1 MKRLSLIISFL
12 SVVAFPMSAQTYT
25 VSKHISIENGLSN
38 NFIQDI
44 VIDKRGSAWIA
55 TESGVCRVAGDIVTV
70 FRTQASDG
78 GRGGI
83 VGNEIRS
90 LHYDERSDKVMI
102 ATEKG
107 LSIYECENE
116 RFHNLTTDDGLPY
129 SVINDI
135 AWASDH
141 EVWAVTA
148 RAHLMKIDCDTYRIE
163 PFDVTPPGSVRSLM
177 DDGQG
182 HLYLGHQLRDGM
194 SVINLKNKTLRNFHY
209 SADAPDGIP
218 GNNVRCIYQ
227 DHLKNVWVGT
237 NMGLARFDPK
247 TGKFSKVTR
256 QGRRSDDNVFDIIEM
271 PGGQLWV
278 ASDMGGISVV
288 DLNPSTHSRCRAYP
302 LPFHHPPLTY
312 TESVPVRLS
321 SLNTR
326 SIVRD
331 GFGNIWVGNYSTGV
345 DFIAA
350 NKEEFHTLANY
361 DSNHQTKRIYGLTSD
376 AKGNVWLG
384 GENELQL
391 CEGGWVTRSW
401 DISPRMNRS
410 LSFVMCLMADQREN
424 IWLGVEDDGVIKFN
438 TRTEQMER
446 IDIGHPVADIR
457 AFYEDRTGKIWIGS
471 ELGIYTYENGRVER
485 PEYENNVVGNSVV
498 FTFIETDSLMLMATY
513 SLGLAV
519 FNRATGTHREIALGN
534 RATSTSVTNIN
545 HMMLDHKGGL
555 WIATPD
561 GLTYYRDVN
570 RLEQPEV
577 YDERNGLADRHVRAI
592 EEDREGRIWVSTFSG
607 IACFD
612 TQKKQ
617 FYNYNHQNNLPPGS
631 FIYGSVTTTPDGT
644 MYFGSPTGVCYF
656 NPQQQMGDAK
666 VSDVRIVS
674 CEAYNPAGDDT
685 EILNLVPDSRGWVYT
700 NYQQNTLRIAFA
712 VKDYSQ
718 TGNVEY
724 SYKMK
729 GMNDKWYYIGNDPD
743 VVFRGLRPGNY
754 TFILRAKLK
763 NQDWEE
769 ASVTQFD
776 IRIAPPFWRTW
787 WAYLIYIL
795 ALGAIVWYL
804 VRSYKHK
811 LQLENSLELERR
823 ESLQKQDMNEE
834 RLRFFTNITHELR
847 TPLTLIL
854 GPLEDL
860 VEDQHLPDAYHK
872 KVELIAKS
880 AGRLRDLINQI
891 LEFRKTETQNR
902 RLTVAKGD
910 LGAQVKEIGQ
920 YFKQLNR
927 NLKVAFHI
935 VVRPDIPPVYFDSE
949 VIVTILNNLLS
960 NAVKYTEE
968 GSIDLIMNT
977 DGKGWVYIAVK
988 DTGCGISPE
997 ALPRIFDRYYQVK
1010 GKHQAS
1016 GTGIGLA
1023 LVKSLAD
1030 LHEGRLTVES
1040 QPGEG
1045 SKFTFSLLMD
1055 NTYPNALHKEDE
1067 KGDDGGRLMVE
1078 GEGLTEEGEKEKED
1092 ERPLLLVVED
1102 NADIRQYIADSM
1114 GDDYRILQ
1122 AENGYEGTMLAMEQI
1137 PDIIVSDIMMPK
1149 MNGIELTR
1157 RVKEDIRTSHI
1168 PVILL
1173 TAKDSVEDK
1182 EEGYDSGADSYLTKP
1197 FSARLLQSRIQN
1209 LLSSRRRLAEM
1220 ISFGGKATGRRD
1232 SGNEATGRREM
1243 SKLDREFMDKLN
1255 RTIEEHLTKEDID
1268 MAFMTDKMAMSH
1280 STFYRKVKALTGMT
1294 AQEYIRKLRLQRAAQ
1309 LLAQRECNVTEAATM
1324 TGFNDLGN
1332 FRNAFKKE
1340 FGVAPSEYAKKR

>member
-1 MKRLSLIISFL
+1 M
-12 SVVAFPMSAQTYT
+12 
-25 VSKHISIENGLSN
+25 
-38 NFIQDI
+38 
-44 VIDKRGSAWIA
+44 
-55 TESGVCRVAGDIVTV
+55 
-70 FRTQASDG
+70 
-78 GRGGI
+78 
-83 VGNEIRS
+83 
-90 LHYDERSDKVMI
+90 
-102 ATEKG
+102 
-107 LSIYECENE
+107 
-116 RFHNLTTDDGLPY
+116 
-129 SVINDI
+129 
-135 AWASDH
+135 
-141 EVWAVTA
+141 
-148 RAHLMKIDCDTYRIE
+148 
-163 PFDVTPPGSVRSLM
+163 
-177 DDGQG
+177 
-182 HLYLGHQLRDGM
+182 
-194 SVINLKNKTLRNFHY
+194 INLKDRQLKNYHF
-209 SADAPDGIP
+209 SPDDPDGIP

-237 NMGLARFDPK
+237 NMGLALFDPK
-247 TGKFSKVTR
+247 TGKFKKVTR
-256 QGRRSDDNVFDIIEM
+256 HGVHTGERSAEERLQGENVFDIVEM

-278 ASDMGGISVV
+278 ASDMGGVSVV
-288 DLNPSTHSRCRAYP
+288 DLNQSNLLNYSDDV
-302 LPFHHPPLTY
+302 
-312 TESVPVRLS
+312 EVRLS

-331 GFGNIWVGNYSTGV
+331 GFGNIWVGNFSTGV
-345 DFIAA
+345 DFIGA
-350 NKEEFHTLANY
+350 NKQEFHTLPNY
-361 DSNHQTKRIYGLTSD
+361 DATHQMKRIYGLTSD
-376 AKGNVWLG
+376 AKGNIWLG

-391 CEGGWVTRSW
+391 CTDGRVTQSW
-401 DISPRMNRS
+401 DISRLMNRS
-410 LSFVMCLMADQREN
+410 ISFVMCLMADSHDS
-424 IWLGVEDDGVIKFN
+424 IWLGVEDDGVIRFN
-438 TRTEQMER
+438 TRTQQMER

-471 ELGIYTYENGRVER
+471 ELGLYTWQNGVVER
-485 PEYENNVVGNSVV
+485 PALENKVLGNSVV
-498 FTFIETDSLMLMATY
+498 FGLMETDSLMLAATY
-513 SLGLAV
+513 SLGLVV
-519 FNRATGTHREIALGN
+519 FNRHTGTHRAISLGH
-534 RATSTSVTNIN
+534 RDPSTNLN
-545 HMMLDHKGGL
+545 HFILDHKGGL

-561 GLTYYRDVN
+561 GLIYYRDVN
-570 RLEQPEV
+570 NLTNPEI

-592 EEDREGRIWVSTFSG
+592 QEDRTGRIWVSTFSG

-612 TQKKQ
+612 TNKKQ

-631 FIYGSVTTTPDGT
+631 FVCGSATTTPDGT

-656 NPQQQMGDAK
+656 NPQLQNNDDKCSEVMIA
-666 VSDVRIVS
+666 S
-674 CEAYNPAGDDT
+674 CEAYNPTGNDT
-685 EILNLVPDSRGWVYT
+685 EILNLMPDAEGRVYT
-700 NYQQNTLRIAFA
+700 NYQQNTLRIAFT
-712 VKDYSQ
+712 VKDYAQ
-718 TGNVEY
+718 VGNVEY
-724 SYKMK
+724 SYMMK
-729 GMNDKWYYIGNDPD
+729 GMHDKWYYIGNDYD

-776 IRIAPPFWRTW
+776 IRIAPPFWATW
-787 WAYLIYIL
+787 WAYLFYIL
-795 ALGAIVWYL
+795 ATAAIVWYF

-823 ESLQKQDMNEE
+823 ESLQKQDLNEE

-860 VEDQHLPDAYHK
+860 VADSRLPEVYHK

-910 LGAQVKEIGQ
+910 LEAQVKEIGQ

-935 VVRPDIPPVYFDSE
+935 IVRPDIPPVYFDSE
-949 VIVTILNNLLS
+949 VITTILNNLLS

-968 GSIDLIMNT
+968 GSIDLVMNT
-977 DGKGWVYIAVK
+977 DGKGQVFIAVK

-997 ALPRIFDRYYQVK
+997 VLPRIFDRYYQVK

-1040 QPGEG
+1040 TPGEG

-1067 KGDDGGRLMVE
+1067 EQAEDSDEIREVKGE
-1078 GEGLTEEGEKEKED
+1078 SED

-1102 NADIRQYIADSM
+1102 NTDIRQYIADSM
-1114 GDDYRILQ
+1114 GDDYRVIQ

-1137 PDIIVSDIMMPK
+1137 PNIIVSDIMMPK

-1157 RVKEDIRTSHI
+1157 RVKEDVRTSHI
-1168 PVILL
+1168 PIILL
-1173 TAKDSVEDK
+1173 TAKDSIEDK

-1197 FSARLLQSRIQN
+1197 FSAKLLQSRIQN
-1209 LLSSRRRLAEM
+1209 LLSNRRRLAEF
-1220 ISFGGKATGRRD
+1220 IVLSSEGTKVDQQEEVNEPTATSEPRMNRLD
-1232 SGNEATGRREM
+1232 QEFIDKMNRIINENIT
-1243 SKLDREFMDKLN
+1243 STDL
-1255 RTIEEHLTKEDID
+1255 D

-1280 STFYRKVKALTGMT
+1280 STFYRKVKALTGMS
-1294 AQEYIRKLRLQRAAQ
+1294 AKEYIRKLRLQHSAA
-1309 LLAQRECNVTEAATM
+1309 LLRSGDYNVTEAAMM
-1324 TGFNDLGN
+1324 TGFNDLGH
-1332 FRNAFKKE
+1332 FREIFKKE
-1340 FGVAPSEYAKKR
+1340 FGIAPSEYAKKSQS